1 TCAKYSRAYLCHL
14 IRAKEMSGATLIS
27 IHNVRFLIRQAQL
40 CRQAIIEGR
49 FKEYFLEFAANMGK
63 ELGT

>member
-1 TCAKYSRAYLCHL
+1 
-14 IRAKEMSGATLIS
+14 MSGATLIS

-40 CRQAIIEGR
+40 CREAIIEGR